1 MSIINNATLSFK
13 SSSSSLFSLNS
24 ISLFLLSRFDDEN
37 NKSPSVNHQNHHE
50 KIREEALNKI
60 GSTWFYDTI
69 FLFIFPPVG
78 LAAFLG
84 NLISYWILSGP
95 YFTQKPLY
103 TYLKLICLNSSAANL
118 ISMLNIIWNT
128 RRYSS
133 ISNTE
138 WASQLRCYLK
148 IPVGF
153 GTYFY
158 GSVLDIVLA
167 LERLCELT
175 NRREIFRQYRPQRVC
190 FFLFLVCFFLNAPF
204 LFVFVPTKTTI
215 YADTATNTTE
225 FLYHY
230 GESEFALSN
239 PGRVIKGAVYIIRDI
254 ITLTILITV
263 NLISLIRFRRIYYQQ
278 SLNRLKCV
286 ESSSNSSQNGQNQ
299 QNSQLKTPMLIINF
313 TSQIDSSSQQQQKQQ
328 QQQDGG
334 TAASQKK
341 KSALF
346 LMAQHHENMRTKWH
360 FSVNKVNN
368 MLTKMVLIIC
378 ALSTCEHLFVTL
390 TLHFFSH
397 YTPPFEF
404 LNVNLFIF
412 LANLS
417 TLIKNSANV
426 FIFYYFNDFYRT
438 KFKNMILSFIR
449 CRICFSFKFN
459 MNQNI

>member
-1 MSIINNATLSFK
+1 MSIINNATLGFK
-13 SSSSSLFSLNS
+13 SFSSS
-24 ISLFLLSRFDDEN
+24 FLLSRFDDN
-37 NKSPSVNHQNHHE
+37 DKSSLVNHQHQHE

-128 RRYSS
+128 RRYFQ

-138 WASQLRCYLK
+138 WASLLRCYLK
-148 IPVGF
+148 MPVAF

-175 NRREIFRQYRPQRVC
+175 NRRQIFRQYRPQRVC
-190 FFLFLVCFFLNAPF
+190 FFLFLACFMLNMPF
-204 LFVFVPTKTTI
+204 LFVFVPTKTPI
-215 YADTATNTTE
+215 YVDRANNMSE
-225 FLYHY
+225 YLYHY

-239 PGRVIKGAVYIIRDI
+239 PGRIIKGAVYIIRDI

-278 SLNRLKCV
+278 SLNRLKIA
-286 ESSSNSSQNGQNQ
+286 ELPPNSSHNGNLK
-299 QNSQLKTPMLIINF
+299 NSQQKTPMLIINF
-313 TSQIDSSSQQQQKQQ
+313 TSQIESSSQQQQQQ
-328 QQQDGG
+328 QNGG
-334 TAASQKK
+334 GGEEGSQKK

-417 TLIKNSANV
+417 TLIKNSANI

-459 MNQNI
+459 IMNQNV